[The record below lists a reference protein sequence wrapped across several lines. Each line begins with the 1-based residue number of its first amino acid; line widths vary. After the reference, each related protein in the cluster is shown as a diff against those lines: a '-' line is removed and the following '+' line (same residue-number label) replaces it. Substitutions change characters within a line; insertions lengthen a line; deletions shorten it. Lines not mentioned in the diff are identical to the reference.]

1 MLAQTFAA
9 TYKLALEHFKK
20 EVSAGFVVF
29 ILKKLLDMHNIE
41 EDDFKAELMTRYSTV
56 SATDVCF
63 KNTYQMS
70 PFRDVL
76 SWGPFG

>member
-56 SATDVCF
+56 SVTDVCF
-63 KNTYQMS
+63 
-70 PFRDVL
+70 
-76 SWGPFG
+76 